1 MQASG
6 TEPPRPLR
14 GGGPTLENVA
24 RRAAYDPGMLHPAA
38 LSTAALFLGRA
49 LLIGA
54 LLVVAALAARR
65 R

>member
-1 MQASG
+1 M
-6 TEPPRPLR
+6 
-14 GGGPTLENVA
+14 A

-38 LSTAALFLGRA
+38 LSTAALFLGRD